1 MGRGRDSAYRLP
13 SRTPAYDDPMHPGRP
28 LRKDGEWRE
37 DHLGDRDLTRWP
49 SAFGTALVRAVSWLL
64 DLLRRL
70 LPAGLRARLAERDL
84 PWLVLLVIAVAGGA
98 LAVLATAASAELY
111 DGVEEQEGL
120 SALDR
125 PVLDWVVTWRTT
137 ALDDAVTA
145 YTDLGSTRFMVP
157 IVLVAAGLLWWW
169 WRRPTPA
176 ILLAIGAAG
185 SLLMTVIGKHLVG
198 RVRPPQDLAVPP
210 YETSPSFPSG
220 HTLNGW
226 VLWILIGYLVAVRTT
241 SRRLTVL
248 APLVAVLLAL
258 AMGLSRVYL
267 GHHWLTDVLV
277 GWTLGTAWLAVLVTG
292 HRLALTTRRW
302 TGGGPDDVPGVDAR
316 GAPS

>member
-1 MGRGRDSAYRLP
+1 
-13 SRTPAYDDPMHPGRP
+13 MHPGRP
-28 LRKDGEWRE
+28 FRRVGEWRE

-49 SAFGTALVRAVSWLL
+49 SAVGVALVRVTAWLL
-64 DLLRRL
+64 DLLGRL
-70 LPAGLRARLAERDL
+70 LPGRLRSRLSDRDL
-84 PWLVLLVIAVAGGA
+84 PWLVLVVIAVAGGV
-98 LAVLATAASAELY
+98 LAVLATVASAELY
-111 DGVEEQEGL
+111 DGVEEREGL
-120 SALDR
+120 SVLDR
-125 PVLDWVVTWRTT
+125 PVLDWVVTWRTPG
-137 ALDDAVTA
+137 LDDAVTA

-157 IVLVAAGLLWWW
+157 LVLVAAGLLWWW

-176 ILLAIGAAG
+176 ILLAIAAAG
-185 SLLMTVIGKHLVG
+185 SLLMTVVGKHLVG

-220 HTLNGW
+220 HTLNSW

-248 APLVAVLLAL
+248 APLLAVLLAL

-292 HRLALTTRRW
+292 HRLALTVRRW
-302 TGGGPDDVPGVDAR
+302 TGGGPDHDEAEQPA
-316 GAPS
+316 A